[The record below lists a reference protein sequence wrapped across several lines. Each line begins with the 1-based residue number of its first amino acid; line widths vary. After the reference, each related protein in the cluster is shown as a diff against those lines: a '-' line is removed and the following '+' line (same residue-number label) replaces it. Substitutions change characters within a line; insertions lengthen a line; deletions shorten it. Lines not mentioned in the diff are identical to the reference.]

1 MFDAITNFI
10 SYLKESIENSNDPE
24 EIERL
29 ESVLEKAERIKEKI
43 DSVSAARVQV

>member
-24 EIERL
+24 EIARL
-29 ESVLEKAERIKEKI
+29 QSVLAKAERIKEKL
-43 DSVSAARVQV
+43 DSVAAAQVGV